1 MNKIVFL
8 PLFALITLNSN
19 AAPITWQSSPPLD
32 LSSSLSLYNSS
43 QQQMQQSIFQLNSTL
58 QNYASTVEANRRERE
73 IYELTIQKIQ
83 AQGGQVSRDGNKIYI
98 TDEDGTQIFCYKYIS
113 TQSCQTVR

>member
-32 LSSSLSLYNSS
+32 LSASLSLYNSS

-113 TQSCQTVR
+113 THSCQTVR